1 MRCPNCQEI
10 RTEFAF
16 EAANVHGSVK
26 LSDDE
31 FAVLHCPSCDILF
44 PRIKPSETYHQTYY
58 PLNYYNSNRVGNNFL
73 GKLYGYIFAKD
84 ITKFISKIINH
95 GNILDFGCG
104 NGNFLASLP
113 DTFVKYGIEINS
125 AARKY
130 IKKMYPQ
137 IIIYND
143 ISSFSPKNKIDLITL
158 WHVLEHLGDAKN
170 TLLQIN
176 KTLKSK
182 GILLIATPNT
192 NSLGA
197 KITGRHWFH
206 LDAPRHLVLYNRNNL
221 IKLLNNFGF
230 KFIDTKVNVFEY
242 PLDLFWSLFNNL
254 KKESQILNLLLL
266 IFIFPIALILK
277 TAELFMPDKSET
289 MTLTFKK
296 V

>member
-104 NGNFLASLP
+104 NGNFLVEILIRKLNKGHNPLTALSTIFGVDIMVDSIQECKERLLN
-113 DTFVKYGIEINS
+113 VLKERNIEIT
-125 AARKY
+125 
-130 IKKMYPQ
+130 KKMIDVIQNNIICLSLDKYPRGSLD
-137 IIIYND
+137 YD
-143 ISSFSPKNKIDLITL
+143 FS
-158 WHVLEHLGDAKN
+158 
-170 TLLQIN
+170 
-176 KTLKSK
+176 
-182 GILLIATPNT
+182 
-192 NSLGA
+192 
-197 KITGRHWFH
+197 
-206 LDAPRHLVLYNRNNL
+206 
-221 IKLLNNFGF
+221 
-230 KFIDTKVNVFEY
+230 
-242 PLDLFWSLFNNL
+242 FNNL
-254 KKESQILNLLLL
+254 T
-266 IFIFPIALILK
+266 K
-277 TAELFMPDKSET
+277 T
-289 MTLTFKK
+289 
-296 V
+296 